1 MEHWYQHCQVL
12 VSTLREIEFRGY
24 DMKTVEMKWVIRG
37 DDEVYDI
44 LDDAL
49 DAAEPGDVIE
59 RVFLV
64 GENQKEEPTDEGDQE

>member
-1 MEHWYQHCQVL
+1 
-12 VSTLREIEFRGY
+12 
-24 DMKTVEMKWVIRG
+24 MKTVEMKWVIRG

>member
-1 MEHWYQHCQVL
+1 
-12 VSTLREIEFRGY
+12 
-24 DMKTVEMKWVIRG
+24 MKTVEMKWVIRG

-64 GENQKEEPTDEGDQE
+64 SENQEEEEPTDEGDQE